1 MRRHC
6 CASPRSSP
14 LFVSSIRLL
23 SASPLTPNRPRLAQV
38 RLRPEHAAQFS
49 SWEWRDEVLMQREL
63 LRAIEA
69 DASKRKG
76 KGCVVSLFDACGGA
90 CWASRGSHE
99 EAVALVRETPL
110 AS

>member
-1 MRRHC
+1 M
-6 CASPRSSP
+6 
-14 LFVSSIRLL
+14 
-23 SASPLTPNRPRLAQV
+23 